1 MKNLN
6 NKEWT
11 LIVYWRAMVIR
22 KRKKDEIFID
32 EEENDREDEHKHK
45 HKLPPLE
52 FASPEKRTIED
63 NNGKL

>member
-1 MKNLN
+1 LEGYGH
-6 NKEWT
+6 KEE
-11 LIVYWRAMVIR
+11 
-22 KRKKDEIFID
+22 KKDEIFID